1 MSRTRNLS
9 VTSPILYHYTTAPQP
24 NVMAIFRRGLPP
36 LTGASIA
43 VGRNRDSEP
52 MAPSRAV
59 NRSSAT
65 CNTPSCDGP
74 WRVYDSSRCR
84 VSSRISY
91 QGGVSKY
98 QGVLPLSSL
107 PLPSPPPSPA
117 LPFPSFPSLRSRV
130 PLYIPSPLFPYLPL
144 PSPHLPLPFPFLPLE
159 VGP

>member
-1 MSRTRNLS
+1 VSRTRNLS

-52 MAPSRAV
+52 MALSRAV
-59 NRSSAT
+59 NRSSAK

-84 VSSRISY
+84 VLSRISY

-107 PLPSPPPSPA
+107 PLPSPPAFPCP
-117 LPFPSFPSLRSRV
+117 PFPLLSP
-130 PLYIPSPLFPYLPL
+130 PLEVGSPYTSPPLFSLTFH
-144 PSPHLPLPFPFLPLE
+144 SPHLPLPFPFLPLE